1 MLVQASQG
9 QSGSAHVVVL
19 GNEKGGSGKST
30 TALHVAVALLKAGQ
44 RVATIDLDCR
54 QQSFTRYIS
63 NRRAWARRTGLN
75 LELPVHRCIKLGETM
90 QIADNES
97 SEFLQFV
104 EAVSKIERAF
114 DFIVID
120 TPGSDSYLMRLAHS
134 MADTLVTPINDSF
147 LDFDVLGTVDPATYS
162 VTGESHYAEMVR
174 DVRRKRRQLNGPS
187 SDWIVVRN
195 RLSMI
200 GSRNKQLV
208 ADSLKDLS
216 LRLGFRSIDGFA
228 ERVVYREFFPRG
240 LTALDDLEGAPPG
253 TRPNPAH
260 VTAGEE
266 VTSLLRQLKLPLD
279 ERGRRRAA
287 NRAEW
292 FAQVDKPLELHDII
306 GAWGLRAWWR

>member
-30 TALHVAVALLKAGQ
+30 TALHIAVALLKAGQ

-54 QQSFTRYIS
+54 QQSFTRYIN
-63 NRRAWARRTGLN
+63 NRQAWARRTGL
-75 LELPVHRCIKLGETM
+75 ELDVPVHRCIKAGLTM
-90 QIADNES
+90 HVADNEN
-97 SEFLQFV
+97 SELQQFTD
-104 EAVSKIERAF
+104 AVSAVEHTF

-120 TPGSDSYLMRLAHS
+120 TPGTDSYLMRLAHS

-147 LDFDVLGTVDPATYS
+147 LDFDVLGTVDPQTYA
-162 VTGESHYAEMVR
+162 VTGESHYSEMVR
-174 DVRRKRRQLNGPS
+174 DTRRKRRQLDGAS

-208 ADSLKDLS
+208 ADGLNELS
-216 LRLGFRSIDGFA
+216 FRLGFRAVDGLA

-240 LTALDDLEGAPPG
+240 LTALDDIDEATLG
-253 TRPNPAH
+253 TRPSLGH
-260 VTAGEE
+260 VTAREE

-279 ERGRRRAA
+279 ERGRRRAS

-292 FAQVDKPLELHDII
+292 FNQVDKPLEVHDIL
-306 GAWGLRAWWR
+306 GA